1 MEQKSVQALALQG
14 LGSEAVELLQRLIR
28 FNTVNPPGNEAEAQ
42 RFLRDLLAEA
52 GWDCELLSAEEDR
65 PNLVARLRGEAE
77 GPVLAMICHVDTV
90 PADPSEW
97 TRDPWGGELH
107 DGYVWGRGALD
118 MKDQVAAEVAAG
130 ARLARDGWRPARG
143 DLLLVVTAD
152 EEMGAHAGAEWLC
165 EEQPEKVR
173 CDYVVNEGAG
183 LAIEFEGRR
192 LFTLAVGEKGIF
204 RFKLRTRG
212 VAGHASMPAVGE
224 NALLK
229 LAPLLERLREQ
240 PARDATPDAELF
252 LERLLGEP
260 PSDLEAGLERIRSG
274 DPLLASL
281 LAEPMLGITLT
292 PTMAHASGKENV
304 IPSQAEVLVDCR
316 VPPGFGEETVR
327 ERVASVLGEGDYEVE
342 FVEEVIGNRSD
353 FAGPLAE
360 AIEDWVSELE
370 PGAEV
375 LPGVMPGFSDSHW
388 FRMAFGATVFGFCPQ
403 RAMSFAEAEPLIHG
417 ADERIAVADVELMAG
432 FFHDLAQRLLGNH
445 D

>member
-1 MEQKSVQALALQG
+1 MEQKSVQALAPQG

-143 DLLLVVTAD
+143 ELLLVVTAD

-240 PARDATPDAELF
+240 PVRDATPDAELF

-260 PSDLEAGLERIRSG
+260 PSDLEAALERIRSA

-353 FAGPLAE
+353 FAGPLAD